1 MYKYDM
7 QRGDNMD
14 LIQTLETLASTP
26 AVSGR
31 EGGFAQTLKTMFEE
45 YCDRVEVDKFYNVIG
60 IKQGRGDN
68 RKKIMVTAHMDEI
81 GLLVKS
87 IDERGFLKVTNIGGV
102 DAKIMLAQEVVVHGS
117 KDIIG
122 IIGAKPP
129 HLLKLEDAKNAVKL
143 EDLSVDIGM
152 NREKA
157 VEYVSIGDVIT
168 LKPGLKELQNS
179 KVSSKSLDNRC
190 GVATLLEMMKELNKL
205 SSEHDVYFVATAQ
218 EELHL
223 TGVTTASYT
232 IKPDAA
238 IVIDVCHGD
247 MPDAPKEGTYALGK
261 GPAIAI
267 GPNLHRKLT
276 KRVMEIAKDENIPYQ
291 TDVEPGNTGTEAWA
305 TQVSREGIPTVLI
318 SIPLRYMHTTIET
331 AHRND
336 IKNSARLA
344 ARFIA
349 ATGKEMEELLCC

>member
-1 MYKYDM
+1 
-7 QRGDNMD
+7 MD
-14 LIQTLETLASTP
+14 LIQKLGTLASTP

-31 EGGFAQTLKTMFEE
+31 EGDFAEKLKAMFEE

-60 IKQGRGDN
+60 IKNGRGDN

-87 IDERGFLKVTNIGGV
+87 IDEKGFLKVTNIGGI
-102 DAKIMLAQEVVVHGS
+102 DAKILLAQEVVVHGT
-117 KDIIG
+117 KDLVG

-129 HLLKLEDAKNAVKL
+129 HLLKPEDAKKAVKL

-152 NREKA
+152 SREKA
-157 VEYVSIGDVIT
+157 MEYISIGDVVT
-168 LKPGLKELQNS
+168 FKPGLKELLNN
-179 KVSSKSLDNRC
+179 KISSKSLDNRC
-190 GVATLLEMMKELNKL
+190 GVVTLLEMMKELDKL
-205 SSEHDVYFVATAQ
+205 IFDHDVYFVATAQ

-223 TGVTTASYT
+223 TGVMTASYNL
-232 IKPDAA
+232 KPDAA

-247 MPDAPKEGTYALGK
+247 MPDAPKDDTYALGK
-261 GPAIAI
+261 GPAIGI
-267 GPNLHRKLT
+267 GPNLHRKIT
-276 KRVMEIAKDENIPYQ
+276 KKMMEIAKDENIPYQ

-305 TQVSREGIPTVLI
+305 TQVSGAGIPTILL
-318 SIPLRYMHTTIET
+318 SIPVRYMHTTIET
-331 AHRND
+331 ANQID